1 MTYIVEIVS
10 IIAGVVYMFT
20 GIFRYGLWQ
29 GISISGGF
37 MPLLCGGLVTLF
49 SVLMLISKIKKAE
62 KAEKLDVKAFLPVG
76 AMVAILLCN
85 YLVGMLGG
93 CIVVAFLWLKFI
105 EKYSVGKSLLVSVIM
120 FAVVYGIFRLWL
132 NVPFPEGLLGEL
144 L

>member
-10 IIAGVVYMFT
+10 IIAGIAYMLT
-20 GIFRYGLWQ
+20 GILRYGIWK
-29 GISISGGF
+29 GISIGGGF

-49 SVLMLISKIKKAE
+49 SVLMLISKIKKGE
-62 KAEKLDVKAFLPVG
+62 KAEKFDKKALIPVG
-76 AMVAILLCN
+76 AMIAILLCN
-85 YLVGMLGG
+85 YLVSLLGA

-105 EKYSVGKSLLVSVIM
+105 EKYSVRKSLLVSVIM
-120 FAVVYGIFRLWL
+120 FAAVYGIFRLWL

>member
-10 IIAGVVYMFT
+10 IIAGVVYMLT
-20 GIFRYGLWQ
+20 GILRYGLWK

-37 MPLLCGGLVTLF
+37 MPLLCGGLVALF
-49 SVLMLISKIKKAE
+49 SVLMLISKIKKGE
-62 KAEKLDVKAFLPVG
+62 KAEKLDAKAFLPVG

-85 YLVGMLGG
+85 YLVGLLGA

-120 FAVVYGIFRLWL
+120 FAAVYGIFRLWL